1 MKQSNVYRYCAAEL
15 LVIISHHL
23 RLPTPIPLQARL
35 RSPSHQALLGYSGSW
50 STHDPATLSNTFFK
64 LLLGNT
70 WEAHTSA
77 SGKAEYKAVASAA
90 DGVAAASGP
99 IYMLPSDLALVHD
112 PELLA
117 IAEDFV
123 SDNAAFLREFSA
135 AWTKLMNADRFD
147 AKC

>member
-1 MKQSNVYRYCAAEL
+1 MA
-15 LVIISHHL
+15 
-23 RLPTPIPLQARL
+23 
-35 RSPSHQALLGYSGSW
+35 
-50 STHDPATLSNTFFK
+50 PASSDND
-64 LLLGNT
+64 
-70 WEAHTSA
+70 
-77 SGKAEYKAVASAA
+77 
-90 DGVAAASGP
+90 DGVAASGT

-123 SDNAAFLREFSA
+123 SDNAAFLREFSS